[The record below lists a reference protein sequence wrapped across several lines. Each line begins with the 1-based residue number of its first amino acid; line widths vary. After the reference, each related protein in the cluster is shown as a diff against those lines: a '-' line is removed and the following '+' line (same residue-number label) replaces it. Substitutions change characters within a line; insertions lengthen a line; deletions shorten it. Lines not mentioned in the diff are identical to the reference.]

1 MSLNEAVRKDSAA
14 MRTIAVVT
22 LAFLPSTFISVR
34 VELVIFDHL
43 LIIGQTI
50 FSTSF
55 FNFSP
60 GPKAQQ
66 GGWFVSDKIWIY
78 WVIAIP
84 LTIMT
89 LSIWLWGQHK
99 ARLQHTVSRRL
110 SRGWR
115 TSKDG

>member
-22 LAFLPSTFISVR
+22 LAFLPSTFISVG
-34 VELVIFDHL
+34 VQFVMVIRPL
-43 LIIGQTI
+43 TLGQTI
-50 FSTSF
+50 FSMSF

-60 GPKAQQ
+60 GPET
-66 GGWFVSDKIWIY
+66 GRGDWLVSDKFWIY

-84 LTIMT
+84 LTIAT

-99 ARLQHTVSRRL
+99 PQLHHTVPHGL
-110 SRGWR
+110 SRGL
-115 TSKDG
+115 TFPKDD